1 MQNKSL
7 GFFDR
12 RFQEGL
18 LAHVLRHP
26 PLLRQFAAGHLSQD
40 DFDIPI
46 HRAILTAAQQIL
58 EIQKKGSTE
67 IITKDTL
74 LPHLKLM
81 RDAELILPMEIGILS
96 ETIARLYQVQ
106 LSPDYYMPA
115 LERFILF
122 QRGKKELKSADPNDI
137 EGLANSLQQI
147 VRSSRTSGRV
157 TGNPLRDLSIG
168 EKEDTIPTGILAL
181 DSRMQGGIGRRR
193 AGLICGIQ
201 GLGKSAFA
209 MNIAVNAALLGYK
222 TRLISTEL
230 PQDEFQKRICS

>member
-18 LAHVLRHP
+18 LAHVLRYP

-193 AGLICGIQ
+193 AGLTV
-201 GLGKSAFA
+201 AFKA
-209 MNIAVNAALLGYK
+209 WVKVLL
-222 TRLISTEL
+222 R
-230 PQDEFQKRICS
+230 